1 MPRTRKAVIL
11 AELLKIPAHRVPG
24 LRVEAMVG
32 ALKEYWAGNSMAAS
46 GLGMICSVMNACRL
60 TMAASLA
67 TSWAVAAVGAAVV
80 LSGAGTWAS
89 VGCWLAGGGFM
100 LEIMGDVDASE
111 DRNGRCSGS
120 DRANRL
126 RLVLDEG

>member
-11 AELLKIPAHRVPG
+11 VELLKIPAHRVPG

-32 ALKEYWAGNSMAAS
+32 ALKEYWAGNSMVAS

-89 VGCWLAGGGFM
+89 VGCWLVGGGSM
-100 LEIMGDVDASE
+100 LENNE
-111 DRNGRCSGS
+111 
-120 DRANRL
+120 
-126 RLVLDEG
+126 